1 MHKLNMNKKNK
12 ILISACLLGCK
23 VRYDGRDNLID
34 SNFIKRLQQQ
44 GRLVPVCPEQEGG
57 LPTPR
62 APAEIQDKF
71 PLRITSIDGEDV
83 TPQFL
88 SGAEKTLEIAQRE
101 GCCCA
106 LLKSRSPSC
115 GNLEVYDGNFSDTI
129 KAGSGATADELMRNG
144 FPVYNERQLDQLIEF
159 IELLDGGESDSGR
172 RAS

>member
-1 MHKLNMNKKNK
+1 MNKKNK

-23 VRYDGRDNLID
+23 VRYDGKDNLID
-34 SNFIKRLQQQ
+34 SDFIHRMQQQ
-44 GRLVPVCPEQEGG
+44 ERLVPVCPEQEGG

-71 PLRITSIDGEDV
+71 PLRITDITGEDV

-88 SGAEKTLEIAQRE
+88 AGAEKTLEIAQRE
-101 GCCCA
+101 DCCCA

-115 GNLEVYDGNFSDTI
+115 GNLEIYDGNFSGTL
-129 KAGSGATADELMRNG
+129 KAGSGATADELMRKG

-159 IELLDGGESDSGR
+159 IELLDGCEPGATL

>member
-1 MHKLNMNKKNK
+1 MMNKKNK

-34 SNFIKRLQQQ
+34 NDFIRHLQQQ

-71 PLRITSIDGEDV
+71 PLRITSTDGEDV

-88 SGAEKTLEIAQRE
+88 SGAEITLEIAQRE

-115 GNLEVYDGNFSDTI
+115 GNLEVYDGSFTGTL

-159 IELLDGGESDSGR
+159 IELLDGCEPDTRR

>member
-1 MHKLNMNKKNK
+1 MNNKNK
-12 ILISACLLGCK
+12 ILISACLLGEK

-34 SNFIKRLQQQ
+34 NQHITQWHKE
-44 GRLVPVCPEQEGG
+44 GRLIPVCPEMAGG

-62 APAEIQDKF
+62 SPAEIQTKF
-71 PLRITSIDGEDV
+71 PLCITSITGEDV

-88 SGAEKTLEIAQRE
+88 AGAERTLELAKKE

-115 GNLEVYDGNFSDTI
+115 GNLEVYDGNFNDTI

-144 FPVYNERQLDQLIEF
+144 LPVYNERQMDQLIEF
-159 IELLDGGESDSGR
+159 IDLQSDYPQQA
-172 RAS
+172 AS